1 VCVRLRRPGHVLH
14 RHERGARIRANRCRG
29 NVSKQPQLCRVAR
42 PSQARQKIG
51 RW

>member
-1 VCVRLRRPGHVLH
+1 VLH

-29 NVSKQPQLCRVAR
+29 NVSKQPQFCVGSRARRRRVKK
-42 PSQARQKIG
+42 SG